1 MKPGQKLAAVLGS
14 AGVVALLGLAVSIRD
29 TGAYNEYSDGST
41 NAACAQCHENAVGGG
56 FQSRGPL
63 HDAHVASATN
73 TCDRCHVQ
81 NGDIPLLNKCNGCHG
96 QPGTAGTGLRKHHAQ
111 AGAPADGDG
120 LFCADCH
127 SADPAPAPESAAPA
141 YYGQADVVQTSPCN
155 ADGTEDFWSVA
166 TGAPDGKG
174 LDNDGDLLV
183 DGLDPDCASPCIDQD
198 GDGYG
203 NPGHASCP
211 NGATQ
216 DCNDASA
223 ASYPGATEIY
233 DLLDNDC
240 NTEIDEIKN
249 VLFADL
255 ANRNRVSWTVQNPA
269 TQIYDVIRSDGAQFP
284 AASPNTICLINNVAA
299 TSADDLLLPAVGKGF
314 FYLVRNTLVGDY
326 GKRSSGTLRTYATC
340 P

>member
-1 MKPGQKLAAVLGS
+1 MKTSRKLVALLGS
-14 AGVVALLGLAVSIRD
+14 AAVVALLGLAISIRD
-29 TGAYNEYSDGST
+29 TGAYDTYSDGST
-41 NAACAQCHENAVGGG
+41 SVKCAQCHENALGG

-63 HDAHVASATN
+63 HDAHNASATN
-73 TCDRCHVQ
+73 TCTKCHAQ
-81 NGDIPLLNKCNGCHG
+81 QGDIPVTSMCAGCHG
-96 QPGTAGTGLRKHHAQ
+96 QPNTAGAGLRKHHAL

-127 SADPAPAPESAAPA
+127 SDPAPDLESAAPP
-141 YYGQADVVQTSPCN
+141 YYGQADVMQTSPCN
-155 ADGTEDFWSVA
+155 ADGTEDFWSFV

-183 DGLDPDCASPCIDQD
+183 DALDPDCAPPTCIDQD

-211 NGATQ
+211 NGAAQ

-223 ASYPGATEIY
+223 AAYPGAVEIY

-240 NTEIDEIKN
+240 NTEVDEIKN

-255 ANRNRVSWTVQNPA
+255 ANRDRVSWTAQAPVG
-269 TQIYDVIRSDGAQFP
+269 QIYDVLRSDGAQFP
-284 AASPNTICLINNVAA
+284 AASPNTICLVNNLAA
-299 TSADDLLLPAVGKGF
+299 TSADDLVLPALGQGF
-314 FYLVRNTLVGDY
+314 FYLVRNSLVGDY
-326 GKRSSGTLRTYATC
+326 GKRSSGTLRIYTTC

>member
-1 MKPGQKLAAVLGS
+1 MKPGQKLSALLGS
-14 AGVVALLGLAVSIRD
+14 VGVVALLGLAISIRD
-29 TGAYNEYSDGST
+29 TGAYDTYSDGST
-41 NAACAQCHENAVGGG
+41 NVRCAQCHETAVGGG

-63 HDAHVASATN
+63 HDAHNASATN
-73 TCDRCHVQ
+73 TCTRCHAQ
-81 NGDIPLLNKCNGCHG
+81 QGDVPVTSMCLGCHG
-96 QPGTAGTGLRKHHAQ
+96 QPGTAGAGLRKHHAQ

-127 SADPAPAPESAAPA
+127 SDPTPAPESAVPA
-141 YYGQADVVQTSPCN
+141 YYGQADVLQTSPCN
-155 ADGTEDFWSVA
+155 ADGKEDFWSPA
-166 TGAPDGKG
+166 TGAPDLKG

-211 NGATQ
+211 NGAAQ

-223 ASYPGATEIY
+223 ASHPGATEIY

-255 ANRNRVSWTVQNPA
+255 ANRNRVSWTAQTPNG
-269 TQIYDVIRSDGAQFP
+269 QIYDVIRSDGAQFP

-326 GKRSSGTLRTYATC
+326 GKRSGGTLRTYTTC